1 MRNEAE
7 AWAAKWGIPVVV
19 ALLAIAA
26 RALLS
31 TEKATVLGLARNV
44 VVGLFV
50 GAVVNLYLADTL
62 WLTDGQRG
70 AVVGVAA
77 VVAEDVVLFLMRLA
91 RRLREDPLAVFNWL
105 LTSFT
110 RLQPIPRKDDTKKDA
125 SQ

>member
-1 MRNEAE
+1 MRSELE
-7 AWAAKWGIPVVV
+7 TWAAKWGVPIGV

-31 TEKATVLGLARNV
+31 TEKATILGLTRTV

-50 GAVVNLYLADTL
+50 GATVNLGLADTVS
-62 WLTDGQRG
+62 LTDGQRG

-91 RRLREDPLAVFNWL
+91 RRLRDDPLAVLNWF
-105 LTSFT
+105 LTSLT
-110 RLQPIPRKDDTKKDA
+110 RLQPIGRKDDKEDSK
-125 SQ
+125 